1 MSQNISADHGNAD
14 HQLLQS
20 AAEAFEKGDLKRAEN
35 VYRDLLA
42 RDDRNGLAHNNLAN
56 LLRQAGHFDDAEAH
70 YRSALES
77 MPDSAEVHGNLAGTL
92 EYTRQY
98 EQAEIEYR
106 RALEL
111 RPDFVE
117 ARFNLGLFLLAAGR
131 YEEGWPY
138 YEARSQVFREHGTL
152 PFPQWNGE
160 DLQGKTLLL
169 LPEQGYG
176 DTIQFVRYTRLLKAR
191 GVSKLSVI
199 CKPELAP
206 LLRTVEGIDAVVTTP
221 EGLHA
226 HDYWDSLMSL
236 PRRFGTT
243 LTSIPATIPYIGVF
257 ANRLEMWKTRL
268 PSDGL
273 RVGLVW
279 KGNPEHHN
287 DTERSLR
294 HFSDLLP
301 LWSVNGVRFI
311 SLQVGNAEAEADEC
325 TEHQPALCFG
335 REIRDFADTA
345 AIIAQLNLVI
355 CVDTAIAHL
364 AGALGIACW
373 VMLPQSGTDWRWHRE
388 GVQSPWYPN
397 DMYLFRPREAG
408 WPGLIGD
415 VRDALEDVIQRKSS
429 VAS

>member
-1 MSQNISADHGNAD
+1 MSQTISADHGNTD
-14 HQLLQS
+14 HRLLQS
-20 AAEAFEKGDLKRAEN
+20 ALDAFEKGDVKRAEDAF
-35 VYRDLLA
+35 RDVLA

-56 LLRQAGHFDDAEAH
+56 LLRQAGQFDQAEVH
-70 YRSALES
+70 YRRALES

-92 EYTRQY
+92 ESTHQY

-131 YEEGWPY
+131 YEEGWPL

-176 DTIQFVRYTRLLKAR
+176 DTIQFVRYARLLKAL
-191 GVSKLSVI
+191 GVAMLSAI
-199 CKPELAP
+199 CKPELAA

-221 EGLHA
+221 ESLHA
-226 HDYWDSLMSL
+226 HDYWDSWMSL
-236 PRRFGTT
+236 PLRFGTT
-243 LTSIPATIPYIGVF
+243 LKSIPATTPYIGVF
-257 ANRLEMWKTRL
+257 TNRLETWKARL
-268 PSDGL
+268 PGEGL

-301 LWSVNGVRFI
+301 LWSVSGVRFV
-311 SLQVGNAEAEADEC
+311 SLQVGSAEAE
-325 TEHQPALCFG
+325 TEQCGVQQPVLCLG

-345 AIIAQLNLVI
+345 TIVAQLNLVI
-355 CVDTAIAHL
+355 CVDTAVAHL

-373 VMLPQSGTDWRWHRE
+373 VMLPRSGTDWRWHRE

-397 DMYLFRPREAG
+397 DMYLFRQHHAG
-408 WPGLIGD
+408 WPGLVGD
-415 VRDALEDVIQRKSS
+415 VRDALEDVMQRKSS
-429 VAS
+429 IAN